1 MSGVTPCISMNK
13 IAARLDE
20 LDTGESITEALDE
33 VEYLFEVTPPEL
45 QEPAETLTWTPPV
58 CQVNFGEED
67 RLQSYIR
74 PVDGDY
80 PPGLYGIRRR
90 GPI

>member
-45 QEPAETLTWTPPV
+45 QEPAETLITLLRGKLDV
-58 CQVNFGEED
+58 LKMNCLACC
-67 RLQSYIR
+67 RMLLRAAAYIR
-74 PVDGDY
+74 TTGCFQA
-80 PPGLYGIRRR
+80 
-90 GPI
+90 